1 MFGESSHRN
10 SEMARPTQ
18 APLHDLLSSQSGGW
32 PGSDARAVFIDY
44 RTYLSVDV
52 KRHAFLLANRVKGK
66 KNKLRNSLEKVV
78 GDPVKAGGGSDEQR
92 VEWRRGGGGGGAG
105 EKDLS
110 FFKLHRQYG

>member
-1 MFGESSHRN
+1 
-10 SEMARPTQ
+10 MARPTQ

-66 KNKLRNSLEKVV
+66 KKTLRNSLEKVV

-92 VEWRRGGGGGGAG
+92 VEWRRGGEGAG
-105 EKDLS
+105 EKDL
-110 FFKLHRQYG
+110 FFLNCTVSMGDSATVLAGYQSIY